1 MTKELPNQKLHTIEV
16 ASDQVSQTAYQPTH
30 QLLGVACA
38 NGMTSIVSTSSLQLE
53 GTQNQLHSGV
63 NACAISKK
71 KYLIS
76 GTSNCSYH
84 VQGPEGSLNMPW
96 ALVLSLIVTA
106 LFISLSVNG
115 GDWEL

>member
-1 MTKELPNQKLHTIEV
+1 MHTIEV

-38 NGMTSIVSTSSLQLE
+38 NGTTSIVSTASLQLE

-63 NACAISKK
+63 NACVISKK

-84 VQGPEGSLNMPW
+84 VQGPEGSLNVPW
-96 ALVLSLIVTA
+96 ALVLSLILTA
-106 LFISLSVNG
+106 LFISLTVNA